1 MLSWLP
7 WLLLWSL
14 LIEFLIQ
21 NGSKCS
27 FLFNYYSKLI
37 QILSLLPCLL
47 LWSLLIEFLFET
59 DPNPLLAALAS
70 PVLAS
75 SSILNRKWCRIPLW
89 LPWLILRS
97 FLIQFLIESDTKS
110 SSGCLSFSC
119 GRFFIQFSRESIQ
132 RPPLAAHAPYVFVSY
147 SILKAIYPPSHWLPT
162 LLLCA
167 IVVRSTLN
175 QRRHKVLAALPH

>member
-27 FLFNYYSKLI
+27 FLFFLVQLLFKTSPNPLLAALPPPGFVSFSILIQNWSKPSPGYLASSCCRSLLNSYPKLI

-47 LWSLLIEFLFET
+47 LWSLLIGFLFDT

-110 SSGCLSFSC
+110 SSGCRGFSC
-119 GRFFIQFSRESIQ
+119 GRFLLHSS
-132 RPPLAAHAPYVFVSY
+132 
-147 SILKAIYPPSHWLPT
+147 LKT
-162 LLLCA
+162 L
-167 IVVRSTLN
+167 
-175 QRRHKVLAALPH
+175 